1 MKLLRRTVRNYI
13 IYSALLMLV
22 CTPLYY
28 LAIHR
33 LFVNEMEEELFHHKE
48 NFHATSAKLTTEKDL
63 ELYQLINEEFS
74 LKEAAQWPIAD
85 SLFSYTEVNSATG
98 EQIPFRALRTSA
110 TVGDN
115 HYELIIRESL
125 MGNSKLVLAIVAIQ
139 TGLLILMLLGFIL
152 INRKLSKA
160 VWDPFYTILEK
171 LKQYQ
176 IDKDIN
182 IELPRS
188 FILEF
193 RDLREAIIHLVN
205 KSREAYLSQKE
216 FTENASHELQTP
228 LAVIRSKLELLMQSQ
243 QINHEQAELISDML
257 NATDRIS
264 RLNKNL
270 LLLSKIENRQFIA
283 SQEVHL
289 KELVSQTIEHY
300 KPIAQSKLITLS
312 VNADS
317 DLVKNAN
324 PILLDILIGN
334 LISNALKHSP
344 EQSEVK
350 VLIAQDSITVTNP
363 GEPLKN
369 PEKIFNRFN
378 REAWSAQ
385 GNGLGLAIVKKICEV
400 EALGISY
407 HYENGEHNFKIS
419 F

>member
-28 LAIHR
+28 LAIR
-33 LFVNEMEEELFHHKE
+33 TLFVNEMEDELFHHKE
-48 NFHATSAKLTTEKDL
+48 NFHATSVNLTTEKEL
-63 ELYQLINEEFS
+63 KLYQLINEEFS
-74 LKEAAQWPIAD
+74 LKEATQWPIAD
-85 SLFSYTEVNSATG
+85 SLYSYTIVDTTTG

-110 TVGDN
+110 AVGN
-115 HYELIIRESL
+115 KRYELIIRESL
-125 MGNSKLVLAIVAIQ
+125 MGNSQLILAIVGIQ
-139 TGLLILMLLGFIL
+139 TALLMLMLLGFIL

-182 IELPRS
+182 IELPKS

-228 LAVIRSKLELLMQSQ
+228 LAVIRSKLELLMQTEE
-243 QINHEQAELISDML
+243 INQEQAELISDML
-257 NATDRIS
+257 NATDRIA

-283 SQEVHL
+283 SQNVLL
-289 KELVSQTIEHY
+289 KELVTQTVEQY
-300 KPIAQSKLITLS
+300 KPMAQNKSIGLSIKAESELIRDS
-312 VNADS
+312 NA
-317 DLVKNAN
+317 
-324 PILLDILIGN
+324 ILLDILFGN
-334 LISNALKHSP
+334 LISNAIKHSS
-344 EQSEVK
+344 EQSVVK
-350 VLIAQDSITVTNP
+350 VIIANDCITITNP

-369 PEKIFNRFN
+369 PDKIFNRFN

-385 GNGLGLAIVKKICEV
+385 GNGLGLAIAKKICDV
-400 EALGISY
+400 EALDISY
-407 HYENGEHNFKIS
+407 HYENGEHNFKVK